1 LTEFLFSFLG
11 VTLDGSSSKTLQDSF
26 NNFRASA
33 LGLPIAKK
41 VGDKTRNF
49 PARDDRKR
57 SNKGD
62 KKPKDSKEI
71 DDVVD
76 LLNERSDENVDDLA
90 GKVDDLKLEV
100 SADTAARKKTGNHLF
115 ENFLFIVNFKVL
127 IKMKLIEDKLTE
139 KNLGLN
145 LHHLD
150 YPTKSEAARA
160 NISDDQVGAK
170 TRKLYALN
178 QLPKE
183 RQAELKFQVRNLKHV
198 YLNKNKFKI

>member
-1 LTEFLFSFLG
+1 
-11 VTLDGSSSKTLQDSF
+11 
-26 NNFRASA
+26 

-100 SADTAARKKTGNHLF
+100 LADSAARKKTGNFLF
-115 ENFLFIVNFKVL
+115 EIFFNIVNFKVL
-127 IKMKLIEDKLTE
+127 IEMKL
-139 KNLGLN
+139 NL
-145 LHHLD
+145 
-150 YPTKSEAARA
+150 
-160 NISDDQVGAK
+160 
-170 TRKLYALN
+170 
-178 QLPKE
+178 
-183 RQAELKFQVRNLKHV
+183 
-198 YLNKNKFKI
+198 